1 MSPVP
6 TLHRPLRHCL
16 SMLGLTLSIASCARS
31 YRVSAPP
38 LVEQGPIR
46 VAIDAVRTSE
56 PYLNRDVEV
65 SLRSG
70 ARAGTSLRGASLSAA
85 SKPPCASSQ
94 SFSALA
100 SDDIEQSEGPVD
112 LTGSHRL
119 KLAFVDPAA
128 KLPRGAT
135 TLDLQLGTPSGTA
148 CLRAP
153 LFGSVDSPRYQ
164 MDETSA
170 GLSASIGGRAVF
182 PVNNQSRAGIETLG
196 LIDMRLGAAFG
207 RNRIWSEFAGG
218 AGAEQGYS
226 DLILAFGADRALWQS
241 GRFSFMLGGGYEVLF
256 DFYRAPGEKTSSR
269 RYLLHGPRLT
279 PSLSFSLL
287 SSIPFHG
294 LPTGRRTVYVE
305 LEAPS
310 SFWFGT
316 GNAPDVTIAPGVG
329 LSVFGAL

>member
-1 MSPVP
+1 V
-6 TLHRPLRHCL
+6 
-16 SMLGLTLSIASCARS
+16 
-31 YRVSAPP
+31 
-38 LVEQGPIR
+38 VEQGPIR

-70 ARAGTSLRGASLSAA
+70 ARAGSSLRGASLSPE
-85 SKPPCASSQ
+85 SEPPCASSQ
-94 SFSALA
+94 SFSAIA
-100 SDDIEQSEGPVD
+100 ADGVEQSEGPLD
-112 LTGSHRL
+112 LAGSHRL

-135 TLDLQLGTPSGTA
+135 TLDLQLGTTSGEA

-153 LFGSVDSPRYQ
+153 LFGSADSPRYR

-182 PVNNQSRAGIETLG
+182 PVNNRSRAGIETLG
-196 LIDMRLGAAFG
+196 LIDTRLGAAFG

-218 AGAEQGYS
+218 AGAEHGYS
-226 DLILAFGADRALWQS
+226 DLILALGADRALWQS
-241 GRFSFMLGGGYEVLF
+241 GPLAFMLGASYEFVF
-256 DFYRAPGEKTSSR
+256 DLYRAPGEKTVSR

-279 PSLSFSLL
+279 PSFSFSLL
-287 SSIPFHG
+287 SGIPFHG
-294 LPTGRRTVYVE
+294 LTTGRRTVYVE

-316 GNAPDVTIAPGVG
+316 GDAPEVTIAPGVG
-329 LSVFGAL
+329 LSLFGAL